1 MNGLQRR
8 GPHYPRRPHQPM
20 WMNPSHKIPYMTW
33 KAKNLEDSPHSCNKL
48 NTAWPLCLR
57 KVDGVE
63 CKLQSL
69 FNAGVHDSKEQASKM
84 PAEGPCWSSPDMPVG

>member
-1 MNGLQRR
+1 
-8 GPHYPRRPHQPM
+8 
-20 WMNPSHKIPYMTW
+20 MTW